1 MLNTFPSP
9 ISSLLDA
16 RIDGHCLPA
25 GLYTREDVF
34 QADLDVFF
42 SRHWIHVGLECDVP
56 EAGDAVVIDIGS
68 TSLILLRDDDNAIR
82 VVRNVCRH
90 RGARLLDAGSTVISK
105 LVCPYHQ
112 WTYELSGELSYA
124 PHMGKN
130 FDKSCK
136 SLKAVNFRSIGGL
149 IYVCLSDNP
158 PQDIKR
164 LEEVMDGRLE
174 PYDIRNAKVAHQ
186 MDVIEKGNWKLTME
200 NNRECYHCSANHPE
214 LCVSFVDL
222 DFGYDPD
229 SLSPEDREEAEA
241 HFAMYSERTKDWE
254 ADGFPSSTVEQVRNC
269 ETNFRTQRLIIAG
282 AGESQTEDS
291 TAASS
296 KLLGTMTRKD
306 LGDVHLWG
314 HNSWCHFMGDHAV
327 ISIAIPLSADTTLIR
342 TKWLVHKDAMEGVD
356 YDLAKLTHV
365 WTETTNQDA
374 ELVARAQ
381 AGVEDPG
388 YEPGP
393 YSRFTEVAL
402 DDFASWYIERMR
414 AHGY

>member
-16 RIDGHCLPA
+16 RIDGHSLPA

-68 TSLILLRDDDNAIR
+68 TSLILLRDDDNDIR

-130 FDKSCK
+130 FDKSCR
-136 SLKAVNFRSIGGL
+136 SLKAVNFKSIGGL

-158 PQDIKR
+158 PEDIKR
-164 LEEVMDGRLE
+164 LEEVMAGRLA

-186 MDVIEKGNWKLTME
+186 LDVIEKGNWKLTME

-241 HFAMYSERTKDWE
+241 HFAMYGERTKGWE

-282 AGESQTEDS
+282 AGESQTENS

-296 KLLGTMTRKD
+296 KLLGDHDPQGSRRHASLGTQQLVSLHGRPCRD
-306 LGDVHLWG
+306 LHRNPALCRYNPHPDEMACSQGCDRGRRLRSCQTCPRMDRDHQSGRRARCSRPGRRSGPRLRTWPLFQVHRSRARRLR
-314 HNSWCHFMGDHAV
+314 D
-327 ISIAIPLSADTTLIR
+327 
-342 TKWLVHKDAMEGVD
+342 LVH
-356 YDLAKLTHV
+356 
-365 WTETTNQDA
+365 
-374 ELVARAQ
+374 
-381 AGVEDPG
+381 
-388 YEPGP
+388 
-393 YSRFTEVAL
+393 
-402 DDFASWYIERMR
+402 
-414 AHGY
+414 